1 MIYLEST
8 LALLFSLSQAAAE
21 TARHGYPR
29 PTAQKVFIT
38 KERMHVA
45 YLS

>member
-1 MIYLEST
+1 MIYLET
-8 LALLFSLSQAAAE
+8 DPALLLSPCKRPQTRPAAASL
-21 TARHGYPR
+21 R
-29 PTAQKVFIT
+29 PSEQKVFIT